1 MTPEDALTTSQI
13 AIADR
18 RIYRQNAPID
28 KGSDWRGG
36 GTGMSVHSG
45 VRKATFSL
53 GIAFLAL
60 TAGSGRAQTN
70 LQYQQPPKAIVD
82 IVDALPTPGV
92 ELSPTGG
99 AAGKRWML
107 IEHFSGL
114 PTIAELAQPELRL
127 AGLRFNPK
135 TNGPSRGRYDTS
147 LELQALPDGKAIA
160 ISGLPAHAKMRFA
173 GWSPDGRRIS
183 FVNISDAKEDAG
195 LSLWVVDVATAQA
208 RRLTGIA
215 LNGMFGSPCEWL
227 SDSQGLVCKTVP
239 ADRGPAP
246 TRSEI
251 PAGPVIQQNLGRV
264 TPGATFEDLLK
275 NPEDEQFFDYYA
287 TSQATIVRL
296 DGTAKPVGKAGVF
309 AEVTPSPD
317 GTYVLLFERHHPYTY
332 LLPFYAFPERV
343 SVVNLKT
350 GTAKQLV
357 DKPLE
362 DNIPNIHDAVASG
375 PRDYGWRSDAAASVF
390 WVEAGDGGDP
400 RKDVAVRDSLFLL
413 DAPFDGAP
421 RKLAELPVRYRSVA
435 WGNEHLALVEE
446 LRWKDRKR
454 IILAMA
460 PSAPSTPVKLFE
472 GSFEDRYHDPGS
484 ALEESNPAGKP
495 VIQMASDGKGIYFKG
510 EGASAEGDKPF
521 LALMNSANG
530 DSKRLWQSAAPYFE
544 TAAAVLDPAAGTIL
558 TRRESQEQSP
568 NYYIQKIGAAS
579 AQQVTFFPNPY
590 GTGPLPKKQVLHY
603 KRADGVD
610 LSANLYLPPG
620 YKPGDGPL
628 PALMEA
634 YPTEYKTKAAAGQI
648 TGSPYQFTFL
658 YWGSPVPFATQG
670 YAVLENATIPIIGE
684 GNAEPNDTY
693 VEQLVASAKAAIDE
707 GVRLGV
713 VDRNRVAVMGHSYG
727 AFMTANLLAHSDLF
741 KAGIAR
747 SGAYNRTLTPFG
759 FQNEERTYWQAPEI
773 YYKMSPFSFA
783 DKIKTPI
790 LLIHGEADNNSGTF
804 PIQSE
809 RLFSALKG
817 HGATVRFVLLPL
829 ESHGYQG
836 RESVLH
842 MFWEMNNW
850 LNTYVKNPP
859 AAAAGAQH

>member
-1 MTPEDALTTSQI
+1 MAARNKFLRRALLCG
-13 AIADR
+13 AGLLAGLLVV
-18 RIYRQNAPID
+18 P
-28 KGSDWRGG
+28 
-36 GTGMSVHSG
+36 VSG
-45 VRKATFSL
+45 V
-53 GIAFLAL
+53 
-60 TAGSGRAQTN
+60 RAQTN
-70 LQYQQPPKAIVD
+70 LQYQKPPQAIVD
-82 IVDALPTPGV
+82 MVEALPTPGIA
-92 ELSPTGG
+92 LSPAG
-99 AAGKRWML
+99 AASGKRWML
-107 IEHFSGL
+107 IEHFAGL
-114 PTIAELAQPELRL
+114 PTIADLAQPELRL

-135 TNGPSRGRYDTS
+135 TDGPSRGRYDSS
-147 LELQALPDGKAIA
+147 LELQALPDGKPVAIA
-160 ISGLPAHAKMRFA
+160 GLPEHAKIRFA
-173 GWSPDGRRIS
+173 QWAPDGRKIA
-183 FVNISDAKEDAG
+183 FVNVSDATDDAG
-195 LSLWVVDVATAQA
+195 LSLWIVDVETAQA
-208 RRLTGIA
+208 RRLAGIA
-215 LNGMFGSPCEWL
+215 LNGIFGPPCEWL

-239 ADRGPAP
+239 AGRGAAP
-246 TRSEI
+246 VRNEVPT
-251 PAGPVIQQNLGRV
+251 GPVVQENLGRV

-275 NPEDEQFFDYYA
+275 NPEDEQIFDYYA
-287 TSQATIVRL
+287 TSQTAIVRL
-296 DGTAKPVGKAGVF
+296 DGGSVLLGKAGVF
-309 AEVTPSPD
+309 VEVTPSPD
-317 GTYVLLFERHHPYTY
+317 GKWVLLFERHHPYTY

-343 SVVNLKT
+343 SAVNLKT
-350 GTAKQLV
+350 LTAKQFV

-362 DNIPNIHDAVASG
+362 DNIPNIHDAVAPG
-375 PRDYGWRSDAAASVF
+375 PRDYEWQSDAPATVF

-400 RKDVAVRDSLFLL
+400 RNTSPVRDTLFLL
-413 DAPFDGAP
+413 DAPFDRAP
-421 RKLAELPVRYRSVA
+421 RKLAELPVRYERVE

-446 LRWKDRKR
+446 RRWKDRKHV
-454 IILAMA
+454 ILAVA
-460 PSAPSTPVKLFE
+460 PGAAATPVKLFE
-472 GSFEDRYHDPGS
+472 GSFEDRYHDPGTP
-484 ALEESNPAGKP
+484 LEIRNAAGKL
-495 VIQMASDGKGIYFKG
+495 VIQTTADGKGIYFRG
-510 EGASAEGDKPF
+510 EGASPEGDKPF
-521 LALMNSANG
+521 LSVMNSANG
-530 DSKRLWQSAAPYFE
+530 EEKQLWQSAAPNFE
-544 TAAAVLDPAAGTIL
+544 VAAAVLDPGAGTIL
-558 TRRESQEQSP
+558 IRRESQEQSP
-568 NYYIQKIGAAS
+568 NYFVQKIGATLS
-579 AQQVTFFPNPY
+579 AQVTFFPNPY

-620 YKPGDGPL
+620 YKPSDGPL

-634 YPTEYKTKAAAGQI
+634 YPTEYKTKSAAGQV
-648 TGSPYQFTFL
+648 TGSPYEFAFL

-684 GNAEPNDTY
+684 GNTEPNDTY

-836 RESVLH
+836 QESVLH

-859 AAAAGAQH
+859 AATAATH

>member
-1 MTPEDALTTSQI
+1 MRMPVPSRVHRGLTSF
-13 AIADR
+13 
-18 RIYRQNAPID
+18 
-28 KGSDWRGG
+28 
-36 GTGMSVHSG
+36 
-45 VRKATFSL
+45 TFSL
-53 GIAFLAL
+53 F
-60 TAGSGRAQTN
+60 AGLFVLSIPAVRAQTN

-92 ELSPTGG
+92 ELSPAGD

-135 TNGPSRGRYDTS
+135 TDGPSRGRYDTS
-147 LELQALPDGKAIA
+147 LELQSLPNGKAIA
-160 ISGLPAHAKMRFA
+160 IAGLPAHAKIRFA
-173 GWSPDGRRIS
+173 EWSPDGRKIS

-195 LSLWVVDVATAQA
+195 LSLWIVDVATAQA
-208 RRLTGIA
+208 RRLPGIA
-215 LNGMFGSPCEWL
+215 LNGIFGAPCEWL
-227 SDSQGLVCKTVP
+227 SDSQSLVCRTVP

-246 TRSEI
+246 TRSEV
-251 PAGPVIQQNLGRV
+251 PTGPVIQQNLGRV

-287 TSQATIVRL
+287 TSQVEIIRL
-296 DGTAKPVGKAGVF
+296 DGTAKPIGKAGVF
-309 AEVTPSPD
+309 VEATPSPD
-317 GTYVLLFERHHPYTY
+317 GGYVLVFERHHPYTY
-332 LLPFYAFPERV
+332 LLPFFAFPESI

-362 DNIPNIHDAVASG
+362 DNIPNIHDAVAPG
-375 PRDYGWRSDAAASVF
+375 PRDYEWRSDAPASVF

-400 RKDVAVRDSLFLL
+400 RKDSAVRDSLFLL
-413 DAPFDGAP
+413 DAPFEGTP
-421 RKLAELPVRYRSVA
+421 RKLAELPVRYRRVA
-435 WGNEHLALVEE
+435 WGNDHLALVEE

-454 IILAMA
+454 VILAVA
-460 PSAPSTPVKLFE
+460 PSAPATPIKLFE
-472 GSFEDRYHDPGS
+472 GSFEDRYHDPGT
-484 ALEESNPAGKP
+484 ALEESNSAGKP
-495 VIQMASDGKGIYFKG
+495 VIQTTSDGKGIYFRG

-521 LALMNSANG
+521 LSVMSAANG
-530 DSKRLWQSAAPYFE
+530 DSKRLWESAAPYFE
-544 TAAAVLDPAAGTIL
+544 IATAVLDRGAGTIL
-558 TRRESQEQSP
+558 IRRESQDQSP
-568 NYYIQKIGAAS
+568 NYYIQKIGSAS
-579 AQQVTFFPNPY
+579 AEQVTFFPNPY

-620 YKPGDGPL
+620 YKPSDGPL

-634 YPTEYKTKAAAGQI
+634 YPTEYKTKAAAGQV
-648 TGSPYQFTFL
+648 TGSPYQFAVL
-658 YWGSPVPFATQG
+658 SWGSPVPFVTQG

-836 RESVLH
+836 RESVMH

-859 AAAAGAQH
+859 PAAAAAQH

>member
-1 MTPEDALTTSQI
+1 MLDKDPENTLLRKVTRMAARSKVIREFMRFGTAL
-13 AIADR
+13 
-18 RIYRQNAPID
+18 
-28 KGSDWRGG
+28 
-36 GTGMSVHSG
+36 
-45 VRKATFSL
+45 F
-53 GIAFLAL
+53 
-60 TAGSGRAQTN
+60 AGSLIVSISAARAQTN
-70 LQYQQPPKAIVD
+70 LQYQLPPKAIVD

-92 ELSPTGG
+92 ELSSAG
-99 AAGKRWML
+99 AAKGTRWIL
-107 IEHFSGL
+107 IEHFAGL
-114 PTIAELAQPELRL
+114 PTIADLAQPELRL

-135 TNGPSRGRYDTS
+135 TDGPSRGRYATS
-147 LELQALPDGKAIA
+147 LELQALPNGKPIA
-160 ISGLPAHAKMRFA
+160 ISGLPANAKIRFTD
-173 GWSPDGRRIS
+173 WSPDGRKIA
-183 FVNISDAKEDAG
+183 FVNTSDAKDDAG
-195 LSLWVVDVATAQA
+195 LSLWIVDVATAQA
-208 RRLTGIA
+208 RRLPSIA
-215 LNGMFGSPCEWL
+215 LDGIFGAPCDWL
-227 SDSQGLVCKTVP
+227 SDSQGLVCRAVP

-246 TRSEI
+246 IRSEV
-251 PAGPVIQQNLGRV
+251 PTGPVIQENLGRV

-275 NPEDEQFFDYYA
+275 NPEDEQIFDYYA
-287 TSQATIVRL
+287 TSQVEIVRL
-296 DGTAKPVGKAGVF
+296 DGTSKPLGKPGVF
-309 AEVTPSPD
+309 VEASASPD
-317 GTYVLLFERHHPYTY
+317 ANWVLLFERHHPYTY

-362 DNIPNIHDAVASG
+362 DNVPNIHDAVAPG
-375 PRDYGWRSDAAASVF
+375 PRDYEWRSDAPASVF
-390 WVEAGDGGDP
+390 WAEAGDGGDP
-400 RKDVAVRDSLFLL
+400 RKEAAVRDTLFLS
-413 DAPFDGAP
+413 DAPFEGSA
-421 RKLAELPVRYRSVA
+421 RKLAELPIRYAGVA
-435 WGNEHLALVEE
+435 WGNGHLALVEE
-446 LRWKDRKR
+446 RRWKDRKR
-454 IILAMA
+454 VILAVT
-460 PSAPSTPVKLFE
+460 PSASTASVKLFE
-472 GSFEDRYHDPGS
+472 GSFEDRYHDPGRP
-484 ALEESNPAGKP
+484 LEERNSAGKP
-495 VIQMASDGKGIYFKG
+495 VVQSTADGSGIYFSG
-510 EGASAEGDKPF
+510 AGASTEGDKPF
-521 LALMNSANG
+521 LAVMSASNG
-530 DSKRLWQSAAPYFE
+530 ESKRLWQSTAPNFE
-544 TAAAVLDPAAGTIL
+544 IAMDVLDPAAGTVL
-558 TRRESQEQSP
+558 VRRESQEQSP
-568 NYYIQKIGAAS
+568 NYFIQKIGASS
-579 AQQVTFFPNPY
+579 AEQVTFFPNPY

-628 PALMEA
+628 PTLMEA
-634 YPTEYKTKAAAGQI
+634 YPTEYKTKAAAGQV
-648 TGSPYQFTFL
+648 TGSPYQFAFL

-670 YAVLENATIPIIGE
+670 YAVLESASIPIIGE
-684 GNAEPNDTY
+684 GKSEPNDTY

-727 AFMTANLLAHSDLF
+727 AFMTVNLLAHSDLF

-759 FQNEERTYWQAPEI
+759 FQNEERTYWQAPEV
-773 YYKMSPFSFA
+773 YYKMSPFSYA

-859 AAAAGAQH
+859 PATTAAQH

>member
-1 MTPEDALTTSQI
+1 MRMSAPSKVHRGSPSLT
-13 AIADR
+13 
-18 RIYRQNAPID
+18 
-28 KGSDWRGG
+28 
-36 GTGMSVHSG
+36 
-45 VRKATFSL
+45 L
-53 GIAFLAL
+53 GLF
-60 TAGSGRAQTN
+60 AGLLVLSIPAARAQTN

-92 ELSPTGG
+92 ELSPSGG

-135 TNGPSRGRYDTS
+135 TDGPSRGRYDTS

-160 ISGLPAHAKMRFA
+160 VSGLPGHAKIRFA
-173 GWSPDGRRIS
+173 DWSPDGRKIS

-195 LSLWVVDVATAQA
+195 LSLWIVDLATAHA
-208 RRLTGIA
+208 RRLPGIG
-215 LNGMFGSPCEWL
+215 LNGIFGSPCEWL
-227 SDSQGLVCKTVP
+227 SDSQSLVCRTVP

-246 TRSEI
+246 TRSEV
-251 PAGPVIQQNLGRV
+251 PTGPVIQQNLGRV

-287 TSQATIVRL
+287 TSQVEIIRL
-296 DGTAKPVGKAGVF
+296 DGTAKSLGKPAVF
-309 AEVTPSPD
+309 VEASPSPD
-317 GTYVLLFERHHPYTY
+317 GGYVLLFERHHPYTY

-343 SVVNLKT
+343 SAVNLKT
-350 GTAKQLV
+350 GAAKQLV

-362 DNIPNIHDAVASG
+362 DNIPNIHDAVPTG
-375 PRDYGWRSDAAASVF
+375 PRDYEWRSDAGASVF

-400 RKDVAVRDSLFLL
+400 RKDVAVRDSLFIL

-421 RKLAELPVRYRSVA
+421 RKLAELPVRYRRVA
-435 WGNEHLALVEE
+435 WGNDHLALVEE

-454 IILAMA
+454 VILAVA
-460 PSAPSTPVKLFE
+460 PSAPAAPVKLFE
-472 GSFEDRYHDPGS
+472 GSFEDRYHDPGT
-484 ALEESNPAGKP
+484 ALEESNSAGKP
-495 VIQMASDGKGIYFKG
+495 VIQTTPDGAGIYFRG
-510 EGASAEGDKPF
+510 LGASAEGDKPF
-521 LALMNSANG
+521 LSVMSVENG
-530 DSKRLWQSAAPYFE
+530 DSKRLWQSVAPYFE
-544 TAAAVLDPAAGTIL
+544 IATAVLDRGAGTVL
-558 TRRESQEQSP
+558 VRRESQEQSP
-568 NYYIQKIGAAS
+568 NYYIQKTGAAT
-579 AQQVTFFPNPY
+579 AEQVTFFPNPY
-590 GTGPLPKKQVLHY
+590 GSGPLPKKQVLHY

-620 YKPGDGPL
+620 YKPADGVL
-628 PALMEA
+628 PTLMEA
-634 YPTEYKTKAAAGQI
+634 YPTEYKTKAAAGQV
-648 TGSPYQFTFL
+648 TGSPYQFAVL
-658 YWGSPVPFATQG
+658 SWGSPVPFATQG

-693 VEQLVASAKAAIDE
+693 VDQLVASAKAAIDE

-829 ESHGYQG
+829 ESHGYAG

-859 AAAAGAQH
+859 PATVAAQH